1 MERKNSTVVGV
12 IVPDAG
18 MNVEAWKEKIIEDNQ
33 PPSEKEYAK
42 PVKVEFVDGVDEDG
56 VKYINYWVS

>member
-1 MERKNSTVVGV
+1 MERKKSTVVGV

-18 MNVEAWKEKIIEDNQ
+18 MNVKAWKEKIIEDNQ
-33 PPSEKEYAK
+33 PSSEKEYAK
-42 PVKVEFVDGVDEDG
+42 PVKVDFEDGVDEDG

>member
-33 PPSEKEYAK
+33 PPPEKEYAK
-42 PVKVEFVDGVDEDG
+42 PVKVDFEDGVDEDG
-56 VKYINYWVS
+56 VKYINYWV

>member
-1 MERKNSTVVGV
+1 MVGV

-18 MNVEAWKEKIIEDNQ
+18 MNIEAWKEKIIEATR

>member
-18 MNVEAWKEKIIEDNQ
+18 MNVEAWKEKSIEDNQ
-33 PPSEKEYAK
+33 PPSDKDYVK